1 MMRFSKFVRC
11 TNSIIKSNQIQR
23 SFISTSFVKQQP
35 SKSVLTLNNNNNN
48 NKYIQKRSYA
58 SGSEDETWLLE
69 KADPSILQD
78 DHPGYPFSELVDTTL
93 PEFTIQEV
101 SRHNSRE
108 DCWIIIN
115 EKVYNVSSYV
125 SSHPGGD
132 MILQNAGGESTT
144 LFKEAPMTSYAH
156 IIMKDFHIGYCRHQR
171 RFDGFTPRQHDED
184 HH

>member
-1 MMRFSKFVRC
+1 MMRFSKLIRC
-11 TNSIIKSNQIQR
+11 TNSIIKSKQIQR
-23 SFISTSFVKQQP
+23 SFISTSFVQQS
-35 SKSVLTLNNNNNN
+35 SKSTLTLNNNN

-58 SGSEDETWLLE
+58 SSEDEPWLLE
-69 KADPSILQD
+69 KLDPSILKD

-93 PEFTIQEV
+93 PEFTLQEV
-101 SRHNSRE
+101 SRHNTRE

-144 LFKEAPMTSYAH
+144 LFKLAPMTSYAH

-171 RFDGFTPRQHDED
+171 RFDGFTERQHDE

>member
-1 MMRFSKFVRC
+1 MMRFSKLIRC
-11 TNSIIKSNQIQR
+11 TNGIIKSKQIQR
-23 SFISTSFVKQQP
+23 SFISTSFVQQQS
-35 SKSVLTLNNNNNN
+35 SKSVSTLNNNNN

-58 SGSEDETWLLE
+58 SGEDEPWLLE
-69 KADPSILQD
+69 KLDPSALQH

-93 PEFTIQEV
+93 PDFTIQEV
-101 SRHNSRE
+101 SRHNTRE

-144 LFKEAPMTSYAH
+144 LFKRAPMTSYAH

-171 RFDGFTPRQHDED
+171 RFDGFTKRQNEGE